1 MLMDN
6 LRIAQE
12 LIEAT
17 MMIIAAK
24 PSGLPTI
31 GKYHNNPS
39 SLDAYVVRKYQKEFD
54 SKCKAEIIKNK
65 IPIKDYYDALR
76 NLKSLFSNAIP
87 SSIEKGRTSS
97 YNVQHFST
105 DSVINGKQYHIKIK
119 VLIPTE
125 EQKERSRKNPDPK
138 NGEDKA
144 KIKWLYMTKK

>member
-1 MLMDN
+1 MDN

-76 NLKSLFSNAIP
+76 NLKSLFSNEIP
-87 SSIEKGRTSS
+87 LFSNKSKVSLCSAKKLNNSTILFLEKTFS
-97 YNVQHFST
+97 NVGISL
-105 DSVINGKQYHIKIK
+105 S
-119 VLIPTE
+119 
-125 EQKERSRKNPDPK
+125 
-138 NGEDKA
+138 
-144 KIKWLYMTKK
+144 